1 MFSEQHI
8 LLDLKIRQ
16 VQSNNSDEWQEML
29 TASSNSIDDIYK
41 KSLGFSI
48 STKFH
53 PYLMLWEVSIHATRE
68 FFVFF
73 FAMLKTGGKKRKEEE
88 KEREKNLQ

>member
-53 PYLMLWEVSIHATRE
+53 RYLMLWEVSIHATRE
-68 FFVFF
+68 FFFLLCN
-73 FAMLKTGGKKRKEEE
+73 AKNRGKKRKEEE
-88 KEREKNLQ
+88 QEREKNLQ

>member
-53 PYLMLWEVSIHATRE
+53 RYLMLWEVSIHATQE
-68 FFVFF
+68 FFFLLCN
-73 FAMLKTGGKKRKEEE
+73 AKNRGKKRKEEE
-88 KEREKNLQ
+88 QEREKNLQ